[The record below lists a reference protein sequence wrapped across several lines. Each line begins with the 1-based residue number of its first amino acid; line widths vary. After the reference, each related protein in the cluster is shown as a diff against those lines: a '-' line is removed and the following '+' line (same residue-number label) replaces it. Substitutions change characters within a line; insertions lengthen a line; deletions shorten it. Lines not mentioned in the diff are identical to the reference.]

1 VVAYAGMRPQEA
13 RSMLWRDVRDRTLIA
28 SARKTRRR
36 RTVRLLDPL
45 AADLREWRMASGR
58 AGDDTPVFPGRDG
71 QPITAA
77 AFGDWRRGEWRD
89 ALEQAGLAPA
99 VPYVLRHSF
108 ASLLAHEGSS
118 LVYIARQLGHSV
130 AVCPDTYQHVIDE
143 FEDAPRIG
151 AEDAIRAALIG
162 KVA

>member
-58 AGDDTPVFPGRDG
+58 PGDDTPVFPGRDG
-71 QPITAA
+71 QPITPA

-108 ASLLAHEGSS
+108 ASLLARGGRS
-118 LVYIARQLGHSV
+118 LV
-130 AVCPDTYQHVIDE
+130 
-143 FEDAPRIG
+143 
-151 AEDAIRAALIG
+151 
-162 KVA
+162 